1 MLLGAC
7 LLQLS
12 VFSPAFGRQ
21 SQSSTQQSQ
30 SKSAQ
35 QPPSEDDQNPPE
47 EDESV
52 APEKF
57 VLDPLESE
65 RNVKVGNFYMHQ
77 GRPDGYRAALHRY
90 ERATKFNPG
99 NVEAFYRIG
108 EAQEKLKNKEG
119 AKAAFEKVVQ
129 MAPDSKF
136 AKEAKKK
143 LSNKG

>member
-12 VFSPAFGRQ
+12 VIASASGRQ
-21 SQSSTQQSQ
+21 SQPPAKQKTQA
-30 SKSAQ
+30 AQ
-35 QPPSEDDQNPPE
+35 QLPSDDDQNPPE

-57 VLDPLESE
+57 VLDPLESD

-77 GRPDGYRAALHRY
+77 GRPAGYRAALHRY

-99 NVEAFYRIG
+99 NVEAFYKIG
-108 EAQEKLKNKEG
+108 EAQEKLNNKEG
-119 AKAAFEKVVQ
+119 AKAAFEKVIQ
-129 MAPDSKF
+129 IAPNSKF
-136 AKEAKKK
+136 AKDAKKK
-143 LSNKG
+143 LCNKS